1 MQTHTYI
8 SQTRVSLL
16 LIVISFVCLNP
27 KDKED
32 LGGKFNLKTRG
43 GGGTGVENNLAYF
56 YIKINIYDANST

>member
-1 MQTHTYI
+1 M
-8 SQTRVSLL
+8 
-16 LIVISFVCLNP
+16 VISFVCLNP